1 MTSDTDP
8 TDPHETPDTTT
19 LDSSVVARVRAT
31 LAVAPTDDALRELHI
46 AAALDAFD
54 EANAADAPS
63 VAPHD
68 VEEATAVNVLT
79 IAPTRRRLAWRAVAV
94 AAAIVALAGVGV
106 GVGVRVGVGDG
117 VETSDSNDASF
128 ESVSSGESSTERSS
142 SDEAVAEPAAGSSQT
157 ASGSTP
163 PSESAASGLGA
174 APSGSDAE
182 TRVNK
187 SVVDPSASGGLP
199 TVATMDE
206 LRALLPGL
214 RSTATQTVPVPD
226 GADSSESDTAGWST
240 TCDLGAFNGRLVAG
254 VVVAGRPVVVI
265 FPSDP
270 GAPGATVIDST
281 TCAPTSL

>member
-19 LDSSVVARVRAT
+19 LDPSVVARVRAT
-31 LAVAPTDDALRELHI
+31 LAVIPTDDALRERHI

-54 EANAADAPS
+54 EANATDAPP

-106 GVGVRVGVGDG
+106 GVRVGDR
-117 VETSDSNDASF
+117 VETTASNDGWF
-128 ESVSSGESSTERSS
+128 ESVSSGESSTELSS
-142 SDEAVAEPAAGSSQT
+142 GDQAVAEPAAGSSQT
-157 ASGSTP
+157 ASGSAP

>member
-1 MTSDTDP
+1 MSAQVP
-8 TDPHETPDTTT
+8 
-19 LDSSVVARVRAT
+19 
-31 LAVAPTDDALRELHI
+31 
-46 AAALDAFD
+46 
-54 EANAADAPS
+54 
-63 VAPHD
+63 
-68 VEEATAVNVLT
+68 
-79 IAPTRRRLAWRAVAV
+79 
-94 AAAIVALAGVGV
+94 
-106 GVGVRVGVGDG
+106 
-117 VETSDSNDASF
+117 
-128 ESVSSGESSTERSS
+128 
-142 SDEAVAEPAAGSSQT
+142 AGSSQT
-157 ASGSTP
+157 ASGSAP

>member
-19 LDSSVVARVRAT
+19 LDPSVVARVRAT
-31 LAVAPTDDALRELHI
+31 LADIPTDDALRERHI

-54 EANAADAPS
+54 EANAADAPP

-106 GVGVRVGVGDG
+106 GVRVGDR
-117 VETSDSNDASF
+117 VETTASNDASF

-142 SDEAVAEPAAGSSQT
+142 GDQAVAEPAAGSSQT
-157 ASGSTP
+157 ASGSAP

>member
-19 LDSSVVARVRAT
+19 LDPSVVARVRAT
-31 LAVAPTDDALRELHI
+31 LAVIPTDDALRERHI

-54 EANAADAPS
+54 EANAADAPP

-106 GVGVRVGVGDG
+106 GVRVGVGDR
-117 VETSDSNDASF
+117 VETTASNDASF

-142 SDEAVAEPAAGSSQT
+142 GDQAVAEPAAGSSQT
-157 ASGSTP
+157 ASGSAP

-254 VVVAGRPVVVI
+254 VVVAGRPVVVV

-281 TCAPTSL
+281 TCDPTSL

>member
-19 LDSSVVARVRAT
+19 LDPSVIARVRAT
-31 LAVAPTDDALRELHI
+31 LAVIPTDDALRERHI

-54 EANAADAPS
+54 EANAADAPP
-63 VAPHD
+63 VAPHE

-106 GVGVRVGVGDG
+106 GVRVGDR
-117 VETSDSNDASF
+117 VETTASNDASF

-142 SDEAVAEPAAGSSQT
+142 GDQAVAEPAAGSSQT
-157 ASGSTP
+157 ASGSAP